1 MTTKGTTRRL
11 LVLTA
16 VLCAGNLLLARASR
30 TEPVLPRQ
38 ALALFPTEL
47 GDWEGGANVPFEK
60 KIMDVLHLDDFVN
73 REYRA
78 PSGQSAWLYIGYYAS
93 QRTGETAHSPLKCL
107 PGNGWEPVQMGTVDL
122 TTGGEV
128 AGEPVRISRYVV
140 QKGIDRQV
148 IYFWYQ
154 SHGRVM
160 WNEYATKLFMMADA
174 FRLNRT
180 DGAIVRVVAPVNRLQ
195 PDEATTS
202 AEALRFV
209 HLAFPHVNDFLP
221 R

>member
-1 MTTKGTTRRL
+1 MTTKETTWRL

-16 VLCAGNLLLARASR
+16 VLCAGNLLLARASQ
-30 TEPVLPRQ
+30 TEPVPPRQ
-38 ALALFPTEL
+38 PLALFPSDL
-47 GDWEGGANVPFEK
+47 GAWRGGASVPFEP

-107 PGNGWEPVQMGTVDL
+107 PGNGWEPVQMGTVDVSPSGQ
-122 TTGGEV
+122 TPR
-128 AGEPVRISRYVV
+128 EPVRISRYVV

-154 SHGRVM
+154 SHGRVVASPHAHARIKSVDTREAEAM
-160 WNEYATKLFMMADA
+160 GAVVLTFDDVPKVRYNERIVTVK
-174 FRLNRT
+174 
-180 DGAIVRVVAPVNRLQ
+180 VRV
-195 PDEATTS
+195 
-202 AEALRFV
+202 
-209 HLAFPHVNDFLP
+209 
-221 R
+221 